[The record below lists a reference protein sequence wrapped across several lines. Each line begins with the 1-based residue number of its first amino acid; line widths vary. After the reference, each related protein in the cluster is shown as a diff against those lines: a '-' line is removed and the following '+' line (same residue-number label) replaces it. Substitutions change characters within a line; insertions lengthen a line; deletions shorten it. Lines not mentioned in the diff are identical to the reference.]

1 MEHNRGKD
9 RRQSVLFPEIVDEY
23 VSAEN
28 PVRFIEAYVES
39 LDLVGLGFQ
48 HARVAET
55 GRPPYHPGDMLKLY
69 IYGYL
74 NRTRSSRE
82 LEKAT
87 HRNVEVMWLLRKLQP
102 DFKTI
107 ADFRKD
113 NTEALKRVCREFTLL
128 CKKLNLFGGELVA
141 IDGSKFSAVNH
152 NSRSYTKQKLQGLLR
167 QIDEKIERY
176 FTRLESEDTT
186 EDAAT
191 IGEKH
196 SLREHIANL
205 QEHKAELE
213 ELQDTLNESGETQI
227 TLTDPDSRMM
237 RTGHQG
243 KDVCYNVQIAV
254 DAKHKLIV
262 ANDVTNDLND
272 LHQLGMMAQA
282 AKELLGVEHFD
293 VTADKGYYNE
303 TQIDQCE
310 QENIS
315 CYIPEPEKSQNK
327 ELGLFTDRNFRYNA
341 EDDCYLCPADERLTF
356 RSQFV
361 KGKKQVRAYES
372 SACKQC
378 LLRSR
383 CTRSRTNNRRIYRW
397 VNEYVIEAMRER
409 MKRHPEKAS
418 QRKELAEHPFAT
430 IKHWMNHSYFLMRG
444 KKNVAAE
451 VSMSVL
457 VYNMKRVL
465 NILTLPVLIAAL
477 RALSGKVTSFFI
489 RLTRQKI
496 NSAIGVQSSYIACSS
511 A

>member
-1 MEHNRGKD
+1 MEHKRGKD
-9 RRQSVLFPEIVDEY
+9 RSQSVLFPEIVDEY

-152 NSRSYTKQKLQGLLR
+152 NSRSYTKAKLQGLLR

-186 EDAAT
+186 EDAAR

-213 ELQDTLNESGETQI
+213 ELQNTLNESGETQI

-262 ANDVTNDLND
+262 ANDVTNELND
-272 LHQLGMMAQA
+272 LHQLSMMAQA
-282 AKELLGVEHFD
+282 AKEILGVEHLD

-310 QENIS
+310 QGNIS
-315 CYIPEPEKSQNK
+315 CYI
-327 ELGLFTDRNFRYNA
+327 R
-341 EDDCYLCPADERLTF
+341 
-356 RSQFV
+356 
-361 KGKKQVRAYES
+361 
-372 SACKQC
+372 
-378 LLRSR
+378 
-383 CTRSRTNNRRIYRW
+383 RTGEIT
-397 VNEYVIEAMRER
+397 E
-409 MKRHPEKAS
+409 
-418 QRKELAEHPFAT
+418 
-430 IKHWMNHSYFLMRG
+430 
-444 KKNVAAE
+444 
-451 VSMSVL
+451 
-457 VYNMKRVL
+457 
-465 NILTLPVLIAAL
+465 
-477 RALSGKVTSFFI
+477 
-489 RLTRQKI
+489 
-496 NSAIGVQSSYIACSS
+496 
-511 A
+511 